1 MCFVLFTFFSMLV
14 SNLNIASCY
23 VASNTYI
30 ISDNEQEYLPPPHLH
45 CKNCYRSHTFF
56 SQTYTIDLMFGL
68 EEQIMIKVRR
78 NNDYDNICIF
88 LKNQF
93 DCLQLA
99 YHKKFF
105 YFRNVSL
112 DRERYK
118 IKETRTLSRWI
129 QVYVMIFHNRKYL
142 SL

>member
-1 MCFVLFTFFSMLV
+1 MLV

-30 ISDNEQEYLPPPHLH
+30 ISDNEHEYLPPPHLH

-88 LKNQF
+88 LKNNSLIVYNFIIIRFFLFQE
-93 DCLQLA
+93 C
-99 YHKKFF
+99 KFG
-105 YFRNVSL
+105 
-112 DRERYK
+112 
-118 IKETRTLSRWI
+118 
-129 QVYVMIFHNRKYL
+129 
-142 SL
+142 